1 MEPLLTPEREA
12 DFFDA
17 LTEIHVA
24 NDTEIVRQQALLSLG
39 ELPSLTEAYFQMMR
53 ELLLLHNHPLASTAA
68 LSSLNGRELEFL
80 QHIHDQDEKPQVQ
93 KFLSDLAKLVVIES
107 KPKRVAQLLKIGE
120 EGGAWANMIA
130 DALIAEQ
137 SEGNPVTLA
146 EEPKLVTQLSSS
158 YNVAEKEK
166 AMQLRGRLT

>member
-1 MEPLLTPEREA
+1 
-12 DFFDA
+12 
-17 LTEIHVA
+17 
-24 NDTEIVRQQALLSLG
+24 
-39 ELPSLTEAYFQMMR
+39 
-53 ELLLLHNHPLASTAA
+53 
-68 LSSLNGRELEFL
+68 
-80 QHIHDQDEKPQVQ
+80 
-93 KFLSDLAKLVVIES
+93 
-107 KPKRVAQLLKIGE
+107 
-120 EGGAWANMIA
+120 MIA